1 MTSSRPLRTVAG
13 LVLGAALLLSGC
25 ARNPQ
30 AELNAAVTKVTTQA
44 NARDAAGLRRA
55 ADDLVALV
63 NRLSGSELDAAEAT
77 RIRVLAQK
85 VKADADRI
93 DPAVIGQEQAA
104 SDAAQAAAAA
114 EKARQQAAADAQ
126 AEADAKARAD
136 AEKKAS
142 EQAAASASPS
152 PSPSP
157 SRSPSPSP
165 RATPSPTP
173 TPTPTPTS
181 TPTPSPT
188 PSPTRSATP
197 APNGA
202 PGA

>member
-1 MTSSRPLRTVAG
+1 
-13 LVLGAALLLSGC
+13 VLGAALLVWGC

-77 RIRVLAQK
+77 RIRLLAQK

-157 SRSPSPSP
+157 SPSRS
-165 RATPSPTP
+165 
-173 TPTPTPTS
+173 
-181 TPTPSPT
+181 PSPT
-188 PSPTRSATP
+188 PSPSPARSATP
-197 APNGA
+197 APTGA
-202 PGA
+202 PSASATSPGDS